1 MIVLSKREKET
12 LREISL
18 WSCVYF
24 SKITW
29 ELMIPYIKIK
39 IKKTS
44 ILQLWRQTLHIEHY
58 E

>member
-1 MIVLSKREKET
+1 MIVLGKREKET

-24 SKITW
+24 SIITW

-39 IKKTS
+39 IKKAS
-44 ILQLWRQTLHIEHY
+44 ILQL
-58 E
+58 